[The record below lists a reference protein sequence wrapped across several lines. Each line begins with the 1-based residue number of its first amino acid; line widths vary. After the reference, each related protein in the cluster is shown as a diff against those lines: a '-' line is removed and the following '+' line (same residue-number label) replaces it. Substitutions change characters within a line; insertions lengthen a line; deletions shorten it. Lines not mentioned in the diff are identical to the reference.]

1 MTTLLPG
8 LPGGSPTRY
17 YLRQSLRF
25 YLSFFSLN
33 ISLSPLVPGPL
44 SPFFRKGQSAFAFA
58 GLMMKEKILLGYKD
72 AGHGTAGHLV
82 VGFLLASTFHSTVQ

>member
-17 YLRQSLRF
+17 YVEI
-25 YLSFFSLN
+25 LSVVFQFEYFTL
-33 ISLSPLVPGPL
+33 PLPGPL

-58 GLMMKEKILLGYKD
+58 GLMMKEKILLCYKD
-72 AGHGTAGHLV
+72 GGHGTAGHLV
-82 VGFLLASTFHSTVQ
+82 VGFLLASTFHSTVVLG